1 MAFKILFLNLPNV
14 QRVQRRYM
22 CSYNAPNML
31 FPPIEL
37 LYLAAIGR
45 EWHKSEVFLIDSIAE
60 NLSIKELEYKIEQLS
75 PNIIVT
81 LTGFE
86 IFEEDILLV
95 KRLKLSFE
103 KTKFVLFGH
112 YATTFPEE
120 TFKYSNAD
128 FILEGEPDINFSN
141 LLDHLEGKVLLEEL
155 CGVYFTK
162 EHVCKI
168 KHGEGRIKKPDI
180 LPLPAHDLLKI
191 EAYNEPF
198 LAKPFALIQTARGC
212 PYACNFCVRSYG
224 KKLGLRSP
232 GNIIEELLLLKQV
245 HNIKSFRIIDD
256 TFTATPKRV
265 IELCQLMVDN
275 ELELEWTC
283 LSRADTLNEEMI
295 FWMKKAGCKRVYIGV
310 ESGSES
316 VLEAINKKIDLDSA
330 LENLKLLNKY
340 KIETS
345 AFFMVGHPLET
356 EDDFIQSVDFAIKA
370 DFDYI
375 MAFEFVCYPGTDIF
389 TDYKDEIEFSLFPY
403 KNQFRNNIISS
414 TSKVRVK
421 KFYRMFYF
429 RPKFIF
435 KSFSKIINNPIEL
448 ISNFYKS
455 LSFQLTFRNK
465 KSIRNDFI

>member
-1 MAFKILFLNLPNV
+1 MAFKILFLNLPNI

-45 EWHKSEVFLIDSIAE
+45 EWHKNQVFLIDAIAE
-60 NLSIKELEYKIEQLS
+60 NLSIEELEIKIENLN
-75 PNIIVT
+75 PDLIVT

-95 KRLKLSFE
+95 RRLKLRFE
-103 KTKFVLFGH
+103 KSKFVLFGH

-120 TFKYSNAD
+120 TFKHSSAD
-128 FILEGEPDINFSN
+128 YILEGEPDINFSN
-141 LLDHLEGKVLLEEL
+141 LLDFFEGKIVLEEL
-155 CGVYFTK
+155 CGVFYNSNG
-162 EHVCKI
+162 VCSI
-168 KHGEGRIKKPDI
+168 KHGDGRIKKPDI

-191 EAYNEPF
+191 DAYNEPF
-198 LAKPFALIQTARGC
+198 LPKPFALIQTARGC

-232 GNIIEELLLLKQV
+232 GNIIEELISLKQV

-265 IELCQLMVDN
+265 IELCQLMLDN
-275 ELELEWTC
+275 RLELEWTC

-295 FWMKKAGCKRVYIGV
+295 SWMKKAGCKRVYIGV
-310 ESGSES
+310 ESGSVS
-316 VLEAINKKIDLDSA
+316 VLEAINKKIDLDAA
-330 LENLKLLNKY
+330 LENIKLLSKY

-345 AFFMVGHPLET
+345 AFFMVGHPIET
-356 EDDFIQSVDFAIKA
+356 EEDFSLSVDFAIKA

-389 TDYKDEIEFSLFPY
+389 DNYKDGIEFSLFPY
-403 KNQFRNNIISS
+403 KNQFRNNEISS
-414 TSKVRVK
+414 TAKVRVK

-429 RPKFIF
+429 RPKFIV
-435 KSFSKIINNPIEL
+435 KSFSKLINNPLEL

-455 LSFQLTFRNK
+455 LYFQLTFRSK
-465 KSIRNDFI
+465 KSIRKDFI

>member
-1 MAFKILFLNLPNV
+1 MAFKILFLNLPNI

-37 LYLAAIGR
+37 IYLAAIGR
-45 EWHKSEVFLIDSIAE
+45 EWHNNQVFLIDAIAE
-60 NLSIKELEYKIEQLS
+60 NLSIEELEIKIDNLN
-75 PNIIVT
+75 PDLIVT

-95 KRLKLSFE
+95 RRLKLRFE
-103 KTKFVLFGH
+103 NSKFVLFGH

-120 TFKYSNAD
+120 TFKHSSAD
-128 FILEGEPDINFSN
+128 YILEGEPDINFSN
-141 LLDHLEGKVLLEEL
+141 LLDFFEGKINLDEL
-155 CGVYFTK
+155 CGVYYFK
-162 EHVCKI
+162 EHVSYI

-191 EAYNEPF
+191 NAYNEPF
-198 LAKPFALIQTARGC
+198 LPKPFALIQTARGC

-232 GNIIEELLLLKQV
+232 GNIIEELVLLKRI
-245 HNIKSFRIIDD
+245 HNIQSFRIIDD

-265 IELCQLMVDN
+265 IELCQLIVDN
-275 ELELEWTC
+275 KLELEWTC

-295 FWMKKAGCKRVYIGV
+295 FWMRKAGCKRAYIGV
-310 ESGSES
+310 ESGSVK

-330 LENLKLLNKY
+330 LENIKLLNKH

-345 AFFMVGHPLET
+345 AFFMVGHPLE
-356 EDDFIQSVDFAIKA
+356 EEEDFIQSVEFAINA

-389 TDYKDEIEFSLFPY
+389 TDYKDEIDFSLFPY
-403 KNQFRNNIISS
+403 RNQFCNSKISS
-414 TSKVRVK
+414 TAKIRVK

-435 KSFSKIINNPIEL
+435 KSFSKLIDNPFEL
-448 ISNFYKS
+448 IYNFYKS
-455 LSFQLTFRNK
+455 LNFQLPFRNK